1 MQLASVITNDSR
13 VSLKGWV
20 LGANDYHFEINSQ
33 REVGRN
39 LLT

>member
-20 LGANDYHFEINSQ
+20 LGANDYHFGN
-33 REVGRN
+33 
-39 LLT
+39 